1 MVNRSLRILEI
12 KFSWL
17 NLNFRTGKRRRLTLD
32 SLICEPPKQPP
43 IQKKVSLSGDSIDC
57 QEGQNTGTTPSSLS
71 SSSSSSSSNTITSKG
86 SNIKTQ
92 TVPETAPEPEEE
104 QNELMVEKDFI
115 QNSNRLSH
123 ISIGGDSKTGG
134 SLRGSYIESED
145 DSDGGAENIDLLENR
160 RPSDELSSSPRK
172 GINLS

>member
-1 MVNRSLRILEI
+1 
-12 KFSWL
+12 
-17 NLNFRTGKRRRLTLD
+17 
-32 SLICEPPKQPP
+32 
-43 IQKKVSLSGDSIDC
+43 
-57 QEGQNTGTTPSSLS
+57 
-71 SSSSSSSSNTITSKG
+71 
-86 SNIKTQ
+86 
-92 TVPETAPEPEEE
+92 
-104 QNELMVEKDFI
+104 MVEKDFI